1 MFGAR
6 AESKPGMIEKIFD
19 TFKGPSGSITK
30 DEYRAFLQGIGAWGR
45 GTYMD
50 DGWDKT
56 WPRECNDILHTTA
69 DKGADLPAFTLKYNT
84 QFRAALLGSDF
95 QKVTGVSNV
104 SQLST

>member
-19 TFKGPSGSITK
+19 TYKGPSGSITK

-45 GTYMD
+45 GTYTD

-69 DKGADLPAFTLKYNT
+69 DKGADLPAFTLKYKSA
-84 QFRAALLGSDF
+84 RAALLESDF

-104 SQLST
+104 PQLST

>member
-1 MFGAR
+1 
-6 AESKPGMIEKIFD
+6 MIEQIFD
-19 TFKGPSGSITK
+19 TYKGPSGSIAK

-50 DGWDKT
+50 DGWGKT

-84 QFRAALLGSDF
+84 LFRAALLGSDF